1 MNLMIDLETLDIENS
16 AVVLS
21 IGAVFFDEEGIHEEF
36 YRELD
41 AQAQIDL
48 GRSIRFDTLQWWLT
62 QKGMF
67 PESCGKTK
75 LAPDLAEFVGFCNK
89 YEGAKV
95 WGNGATFDISM
106 MESLFKSTGIVTPWD
121 FWNIRD
127 VRTIVDLYPE
137 SRGGFQNNHNALDD
151 AKAQADWVI
160 KAWEMHGGEPV

>member
-1 MNLMIDLETLDIENS
+1 MIDLETLGANPNS
-16 AVVLS
+16 VVLS
-21 IGAVFFDEEGIHEEF
+21 IGAVFFDENGVYEEF

-48 GRSIRFDTLQWWLT
+48 GRSISFDTLQWWIG
-62 QKGMF
+62 QKDMF
-67 PESCGKTK
+67 PQGCGHSV
-75 LAPDLAEFVGFCNK
+75 LEDDLLEFFNFCNK
-89 YEGAKV
+89 YEGVKV

-106 MESLFKSTGIVTPWD
+106 MEDLIREVTASEVPWA

-151 AKAQADWVI
+151 AKAQAAWVI
-160 KAWEMHGGEPV
+160 KAWEMHGGEPI